1 MLFFSSAL
9 ACSGVCIITVF
20 LANGFQLWSAA
31 ALVLTEANREEEKY
45 ILFFFRGLRHPL
57 LLFHFAGT
65 GGYTPR
71 NIVGVPN
78 AECRARWP
86 VPWPCRP
93 STKGQSVDGL
103 FQALA
108 ASSGDYAY
116 RSDRFPCM
124 HRDSMETTTHQP
136 EAGRGCSEV
145 ATPPYIFFQAWLRKM
160 RRIRSNVIS
169 SLSITRQACSMS
181 SR

>member
-1 MLFFSSAL
+1 MPTGFSF
-9 ACSGVCIITVF
+9 GRPP
-20 LANGFQLWSAA
+20 LWSSQKQIAKKKN
-31 ALVLTEANREEEKY
+31 TSS
-45 ILFFFRGLRHPL
+45 FFFRGLRHPL

-78 AECRARWP
+78 AECRARWL

-116 RSDRFPCM
+116 RSDRCPCM